1 MLTSQKKSHKKLDI
15 QLSICYSI
23 NVMMRIT
30 SNKKLI
36 MSEEKV
42 SEVMVDF
49 DDDAAVSAMI
59 DSVMSLEDAE
69 DELFDHYANEVI

>member
-1 MLTSQKKSHKKLDI
+1 
-15 QLSICYSI
+15 
-23 NVMMRIT
+23 MRIT

-36 MSEEKV
+36 MSSVGEMSAAFACELYA
-42 SEVMVDF
+42 DF

-59 DSVMSLEDAE
+59 DVAMSLEDAE

>member
-1 MLTSQKKSHKKLDI
+1 
-15 QLSICYSI
+15 
-23 NVMMRIT
+23 MMRIT

-59 DSVMSLEDAE
+59 DVAMSLEDAE
-69 DELFDHYANEVI
+69 DELFDHYANEV